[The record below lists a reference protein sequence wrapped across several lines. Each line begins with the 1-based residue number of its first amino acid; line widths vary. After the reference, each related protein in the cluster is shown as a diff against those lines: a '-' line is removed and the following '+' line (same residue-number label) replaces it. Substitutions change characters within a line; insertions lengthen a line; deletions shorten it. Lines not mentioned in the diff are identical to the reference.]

1 MGSTRLIVRGGRRR
15 AGSSIS
21 SWDNSSNIGVLMRSL
36 LRAGTIALATSLIF
50 AGIAGAQAAAAAA
63 SPTKIGYINSALL
76 LQQAPG
82 RAEAEAQFDKE
93 VGVYRQQIQRMDD
106 SLRTLMAAFDRDSPT
121 LDSATRES
129 RRTRISQREADYPG
143 RARGLD
149 STMQARQA
157 QLVKPIMERVQAV
170 IESIRADEGYAVI
183 LDVGA
188 QTSVVVAADKRLDLT
203 DRVLARLKS
212 QGASATPASGTV
224 PQPAGVTR
232 PKK

>member
-1 MGSTRLIVRGGRRR
+1 
-15 AGSSIS
+15 
-21 SWDNSSNIGVLMRSL
+21 MRVL
-36 LRAGTIALATSLIF
+36 LRACSIALFTSLIV
-50 AGIAGAQAAAAAA
+50 AGTAAAQAQQGTAPA
-63 SPTKIGYINSALL
+63 KIAYINSALL

-82 RAEAEAQFDKE
+82 RAEAEAQFDRE

-106 SLRTLMAAFDRDSPT
+106 SLKTLVAAFDRDAAKM
-121 LDSATRES
+121 DSVAREA
-129 RRTRISQREADYPG
+129 RRTSIGRREAEYQS

-149 STMQARQA
+149 STMQVRQA

-170 IESIRADEGYAVI
+170 IETIRTEDGYSMI
-183 LDVGA
+183 FDVGA
-188 QTSVVVAADKRLDLT
+188 QTSVVVAADKKLDLT

-212 QGASATPASGTV
+212 QGIPPAAPVSGAV

>member
-1 MGSTRLIVRGGRRR
+1 MRVLFR
-15 AGSSIS
+15 ASS
-21 SWDNSSNIGVLMRSL
+21 
-36 LRAGTIALATSLIF
+36 IALATSLVVV
-50 AGIAGAQAAAAAA
+50 GIAGGQASQPAPAPA
-63 SPTKIGYINSALL
+63 KIGYINSAQLL
-76 LQQAPG
+76 AQAPG
-82 RAEAEAQFDKE
+82 RAEAEAQFDRE

-106 SLRTLMAAFDRDSPT
+106 SLRTLMAAFDRDAPK
-121 LDSATRES
+121 LDSVTRET
-129 RRTRISQREADYPG
+129 RRTSIGQKEVEYQQ

-157 QLVKPIMERVQAV
+157 QLVKPIMERVQTV
-170 IESIRADEGYAVI
+170 IEAIRAEDNYALI

-188 QTSVVVAADKRLDLT
+188 QVSVVVAADKRLDLT

-212 QGASATPASGTV
+212 QGIPTAPPVSGAV

>member
-1 MGSTRLIVRGGRRR
+1 
-15 AGSSIS
+15 
-21 SWDNSSNIGVLMRSL
+21 MRVL
-36 LRAGTIALATSLIF
+36 LRASAIALTTSLIVVGT
-50 AGIAGAQAAAAAA
+50 ASAQAPQG
-63 SPTKIGYINSALL
+63 SPAPAKIGYINSALL

-82 RAEAEAQFDKE
+82 RAEAEAQFERE

-106 SLRTLMAAFDRDSPT
+106 SLRTLVAAFDRDAPK
-121 LDSATRES
+121 LDSATREA
-129 RRTRISQREADYPG
+129 RRTSVGQRETEYQT

-170 IESIRADEGYAVI
+170 IESIRTEDGFSMI
-183 LDVGA
+183 FDVGA
-188 QTSVVVAADKRLDLT
+188 QTNVVVAADKKLDLT

-212 QGASATPASGTV
+212 QGIPPAAPASGAV

>member
-1 MGSTRLIVRGGRRR
+1 MRVPFRASCIV
-15 AGSSIS
+15 
-21 SWDNSSNIGVLMRSL
+21 
-36 LRAGTIALATSLIF
+36 LATSLIF
-50 AGIAGAQAAAAAA
+50 VGIAGAQASQTA
-63 SPTKIGYINSALL
+63 SAGVKIGYINSALL

-82 RAEAEAQFDKE
+82 RAEAEAQFDRE

-106 SLRTLMAAFDRDSPT
+106 SLKTMMTAFDRDAPK
-121 LDSATRES
+121 LDSTTRET
-129 RRTRISQREADYPG
+129 RRTAIGQKEVEYQQ

-170 IESIRADEGYAVI
+170 IETIRAEDNYAVI

-188 QTSVVVAADKRLDLT
+188 QVSVVVAADKRLDLT

-212 QGASATPASGTV
+212 QGIPTGPPVSGAV

>member
-1 MGSTRLIVRGGRRR
+1 MRVLFR
-15 AGSSIS
+15 ASS
-21 SWDNSSNIGVLMRSL
+21 
-36 LRAGTIALATSLIF
+36 IALATSLILV
-50 AGIAGAQAAAAAA
+50 GKAGAQGSSAPAG
-63 SPTKIGYINSALL
+63 PVKIGYINSAVI

-82 RAEAEAQFDKE
+82 RAEAEAQFDRE

-106 SLRTLMAAFDRDSPT
+106 SLKTMMAAFDRDAPK
-121 LDSATRES
+121 LDSVTREA
-129 RRTRISQREADYPG
+129 RRTTIGQREVEYQT

-157 QLVKPIMERVQAV
+157 QLVKPIMERVQTV
-170 IESIRADEGYAVI
+170 IETIRAEDNYALI

-188 QTSVVVAADKRLDLT
+188 QVAVVVAADKRLDLT

-212 QGASATPASGTV
+212 QGIPTAPPVSGAV

>member
-1 MGSTRLIVRGGRRR
+1 
-15 AGSSIS
+15 
-21 SWDNSSNIGVLMRSL
+21 MRVL
-36 LRAGTIALATSLIF
+36 LRASSIALATSLI
-50 AGIAGAQAAAAAA
+50 AIGAAGAQTA
-63 SPTKIGYINSALL
+63 SASAPVTVKIGYINSAQL
-76 LQQAPG
+76 LQEAPG
-82 RAEAEAQFDKE
+82 RAEAEAQFDRE
-93 VGVYRQQIQRMDD
+93 VGAYRTQLQRMND
-106 SLRTLMAAFDRDSPT
+106 SLNTLMAAFDRDAAK
-121 LDSATRES
+121 LDTTTRAA
-129 RRTRISQREADYPG
+129 RGKVIRDRETEYQA

-170 IESIRADEGYAVI
+170 IESIRQEDGYSMI

-188 QTSVVVAADKRLDLT
+188 QASVVVAADKRLDLT

-212 QGASATPASGTV
+212 QGVPPTTPASGAV

>member
-1 MGSTRLIVRGGRRR
+1 MRVLFR
-15 AGSSIS
+15 AGS
-21 SWDNSSNIGVLMRSL
+21 L
-36 LRAGTIALATSLIF
+36 ALATSLIY
-50 AGIAGAQAAAAAA
+50 AGIAGAQASQAPAATA
-63 SPTKIGYINSALL
+63 KIGYINSALL

-82 RAEAEAQFDKE
+82 RAEAEAQFDRE

-106 SLRTLMAAFDRDSPT
+106 SLKTMMTAFDRDAPK
-121 LDSATRES
+121 LDSATRET
-129 RRTRISQREADYPG
+129 RRTGIGRKEVEYQQ

-157 QLVKPIMERVQAV
+157 ELVKPIMERVQAV
-170 IESIRADEGYAVI
+170 IETIRAEDNYAMI

-188 QTSVVVAADKRLDLT
+188 QVSVVVAADKRLDLT

-212 QGASATPASGTV
+212 QGIPTAPPVSGPV

>member
-1 MGSTRLIVRGGRRR
+1 
-15 AGSSIS
+15 
-21 SWDNSSNIGVLMRSL
+21 MRVL
-36 LRAGTIALATSLIF
+36 LRASAIALTTSLIVVGT
-50 AGIAGAQAAAAAA
+50 AAAQAPQGAAVPA
-63 SPTKIGYINSALL
+63 KIGYINSALL

-82 RAEAEAQFDKE
+82 RAEAEAQFERE

-106 SLRTLMAAFDRDSPT
+106 SLRTLVSAFDRDAPK
-121 LDSATRES
+121 LDSATRET
-129 RRTRISQREADYPG
+129 RRTSIAQRETEYQG

-170 IESIRADEGYAVI
+170 IEAIRTEDGFSMI
-183 LDVGA
+183 FDVGA
-188 QTSVVVAADKRLDLT
+188 QTNVVVAADKKLDLT

-212 QGASATPASGTV
+212 QGIPPAAPVSGAV

>member
-1 MGSTRLIVRGGRRR
+1 MI
-15 AGSSIS
+15 
-21 SWDNSSNIGVLMRSL
+21 
-36 LRAGTIALATSLIF
+36 
-50 AGIAGAQAAAAAA
+50 
-63 SPTKIGYINSALL
+63 

-82 RAEAEAQFDKE
+82 RAEAEAQFDRE

-106 SLRTLMAAFDRDSPT
+106 SLKTMMAAFDRDAPK
-121 LDSATRES
+121 LDSVTRES
-129 RRTRISQREADYPG
+129 RRTTIGQREVEYSS

-157 QLVKPIMERVQAV
+157 ELVKPIMQRVQTV
-170 IESIRADEGYAVI
+170 IETIRAEDNYALI

-188 QTSVVVAADKRLDLT
+188 QVSVVVAADKKLDLT
-203 DRVLARLKS
+203 DRVLARLKA
-212 QGASATPASGTV
+212 QGPPPVTSSSTV

>member
-1 MGSTRLIVRGGRRR
+1 MRVIFR
-15 AGSSIS
+15 ASSI
-21 SWDNSSNIGVLMRSL
+21 
-36 LRAGTIALATSLIF
+36 ALTTSLMF
-50 AGIAGAQAAAAAA
+50 VGIAGAQGSA
-63 SPTKIGYINSALL
+63 SPAPSKIGYINSAVI

-82 RAEAEAQFDKE
+82 RAEAEAQFDRE

-106 SLRTLMAAFDRDSPT
+106 SLKTLMAAFDREAPK
-121 LDSATRES
+121 LDSATRDA
-129 RRTRISQREADYPG
+129 RGTTIRQRETEYQS

-157 QLVKPIMERVQAV
+157 ELVKPIMQRVQTV
-170 IESIRADEGYAVI
+170 IETIRAEDNYAVI

-188 QTSVVVAADKRLDLT
+188 QVSVVVAADKRLDLT

-212 QGASATPASGTV
+212 AAPTVTPTSGAI

>member
-1 MGSTRLIVRGGRRR
+1 MRVLFR
-15 AGSSIS
+15 ASS
-21 SWDNSSNIGVLMRSL
+21 
-36 LRAGTIALATSLIF
+36 IALATSLVVV
-50 AGIAGAQAAAAAA
+50 GIAGGQASQPAPAPA
-63 SPTKIGYINSALL
+63 KIGYINSAQLL
-76 LQQAPG
+76 AQAPG
-82 RAEAEAQFDKE
+82 RAEAEAQFDRE

-106 SLRTLMAAFDRDSPT
+106 SLRTLMAAFDRDAPK
-121 LDSATRES
+121 LDSVTRET
-129 RRTRISQREADYPG
+129 RRTSIGQKEVEYQQ

-157 QLVKPIMERVQAV
+157 QLVKPIMERVQTV
-170 IESIRADEGYAVI
+170 IEAIRAEDNYALI

-188 QTSVVVAADKRLDLT
+188 QVSVVVAADKRLDLT

-212 QGASATPASGTV
+212 QGIPAAPPVSGAV

>member
-1 MGSTRLIVRGGRRR
+1 
-15 AGSSIS
+15 
-21 SWDNSSNIGVLMRSL
+21 MRVF
-36 LRAGTIALATSLIF
+36 LRASSVALATSLIF
-50 AGIAGAQAAAAAA
+50 VGNAGAQASQSPPA
-63 SPTKIGYINSALL
+63 SSKIGYINSALL

-82 RAEAEAQFDKE
+82 RAEAEAQFERE
-93 VGVYRQQIQRMDD
+93 VGKYRLQIQRMDD
-106 SLRTLMAAFDRDSPT
+106 SLRTLMASFDRDALK
-121 LDSATRES
+121 LDSATRET
-129 RRTRISQREADYPG
+129 RRTSIAQRETEYQA

-157 QLVKPIMERVQAV
+157 QLVKPIMERVQTV
-170 IESIRADEGYAVI
+170 IEAIRAEDGYAVI

-188 QTSVVVAADKRLDLT
+188 QVSVVVAADKRLDLT

-212 QGASATPASGTV
+212 QGIPPAAPASGAV

>member
-1 MGSTRLIVRGGRRR
+1 MRVLFR
-15 AGSSIS
+15 AAS
-21 SWDNSSNIGVLMRSL
+21 V
-36 LRAGTIALATSLIF
+36 ALSTSLIF
-50 AGIAGAQAAAAAA
+50 VGIAGAQAAQAPP
-63 SPTKIGYINSALL
+63 SPAKIGYINSAQL

-82 RAEAEAQFDKE
+82 RAEAEAQFDRE

-106 SLRTLMAAFDRDSPT
+106 SLKTMMTTFDRDAPK
-121 LDSATRES
+121 LDSTTRET
-129 RRTRISQREADYPG
+129 RRTAIGQKEVEYQQ

-170 IESIRADEGYAVI
+170 IETIRAEDNYSVI

-188 QTSVVVAADKRLDLT
+188 QVSVVVAADKRLDLT

-212 QGASATPASGTV
+212 QGIPAAPPVSGAV

>member
-1 MGSTRLIVRGGRRR
+1 MRVLFR
-15 AGSSIS
+15 AGFVALASSLMLVGIADAQTS
-21 SWDNSSNIGVLMRSL
+21 SAA
-36 LRAGTIALATSLIF
+36 AGT
-50 AGIAGAQAAAAAA
+50 G
-63 SPTKIGYINSALL
+63 KIGYINSAVI

-82 RAEAEAQFDKE
+82 RAEAEAQFDRE

-106 SLRTLMAAFDRDSPT
+106 SLKTLMAAFDRDAPK
-121 LDSATRES
+121 LDSVTRES
-129 RRTRISQREADYPG
+129 RRTSINQREVEYQG

-157 QLVKPIMERVQAV
+157 QLVKPIMERVQSV
-170 IESIRADEGYAVI
+170 IEAIRAEDNYAVI

-188 QTSVVVAADKRLDLT
+188 QVSVVVAADKKLDLT
-203 DRVLARLKS
+203 DRVLARLRAA
-212 QGASATPASGTV
+212 GPTPVSSSTV

>member
-1 MGSTRLIVRGGRRR
+1 MRVLFR
-15 AGSSIS
+15 ASS
-21 SWDNSSNIGVLMRSL
+21 
-36 LRAGTIALATSLIF
+36 IALATSLILVWV
-50 AGIAGAQAAAAAA
+50 AAAQTTSAPATPA
-63 SPTKIGYINSALL
+63 KIGYINSALI

-82 RAEAEAQFDKE
+82 RAEAEAQFDRE

-106 SLRTLMAAFDRDSPT
+106 SLKTMMAAFDRDAPK
-121 LDSATRES
+121 LDSVTRES
-129 RRTRISQREADYPG
+129 RRTTIGQREVEYSS

-157 QLVKPIMERVQAV
+157 ELVKPIMQRVQTV
-170 IESIRADEGYAVI
+170 IETIRAEDNYALI

-188 QTSVVVAADKRLDLT
+188 QVSVVVAADKKLDLT
-203 DRVLARLKS
+203 DRVLARLKA
-212 QGASATPASGTV
+212 QGPPPVTSSSTV

>member
-1 MGSTRLIVRGGRRR
+1 MRVLFRV
-15 AGSSIS
+15 SS
-21 SWDNSSNIGVLMRSL
+21 L
-36 LRAGTIALATSLIF
+36 ALATSLILSG
-50 AGIAGAQAAAAAA
+50 AVQAQSQPAPTGPIKIA
-63 SPTKIGYINSALL
+63 YINSALL

-82 RAEAEAQFDKE
+82 RAEAEAQFDRE
-93 VGVYRQQIQRMDD
+93 VGAYRQQIQRMDD
-106 SLRTLMAAFDRDSPT
+106 SLRTMMAAFDRDAPK
-121 LDSATRES
+121 LDSTTREA
-129 RRTRISQREADYPG
+129 RRVTIGQREVEYQQ

-157 QLVKPIMERVQAV
+157 QLVKPIMERVQTV
-170 IESIRADEGYAVI
+170 IETIRNEDGYSMI

-188 QTSVVVAADKRLDLT
+188 QANVVVAADKRLDLT

-212 QGASATPASGTV
+212 QGPPPAAPGALT